1 MGWGGGWEGRRAQS
15 HTAERRTV
23 ASSPSELP
31 AAVNFALANEVSS
44 VALMTLG
51 QLYLDQGD
59 HDVAKTALIQALDR
73 QSIDAATLAGLRF
86 RLGRA
91 YLGWTQLFVVGRNG
105 VSLSISAFSV
115 RVWIHTRPL
124 PLNFITSPSPPA
136 MSEPS
141 PPTFPIE

>member
-1 MGWGGGWEGRRAQS
+1 MGG
-15 HTAERRTV
+15 
-23 ASSPSELP
+23 SSSSIAHCGATNCCVVPSKHP
-31 AAVNFALANEVSS
+31 AVVNVALADEVSS

-59 HDVAKTALIQALDR
+59 HDVAKTALSQALDR

-91 YLGWTQLFVVGRNG
+91 YLGEAQLFVFGRNG
-105 VSLSISAFSV
+105 ASLSISAFSV